1 MSGSEPVPGV
11 DAVVLAGGRV
21 SGFFAREAGTR
32 VKALAP
38 VGGVPML
45 RRVTE
50 ALQVATERV
59 CVVGPEEVQEAASP
73 GCLWE
78 AEGRSAPENAL
89 AGVRR
94 LAAEAGKG
102 SDERRVLLCAVDT
115 PFLSPA
121 ALRDFLE
128 RAPEADLCMPVVRR
142 ERFVAA
148 YPGGLGIYVRL
159 AEGAY
164 TGGCQWLLRPTPL
177 LGSQELL
184 ARLHYARKSQLAMAR
199 TLGGAFVWRLVTRQ
213 LRLADVE
220 TRLSELTGCAC
231 RAVDDCAPELAFD
244 VDTILDL
251 RDADRRVRA
260 AG

>member
-1 MSGSEPVPGV
+1 MSAKAPAPGV
-11 DAVVLAGGRV
+11 DSVVLAGGRV
-21 SGFFAREAGTR
+21 SGLFAWAAGTQ

-50 ALQVATERV
+50 ALLAATERV
-59 CVVGPEEVQEAASP
+59 CVVGPEAVREASAP

-78 AEGRSAPENAL
+78 PEGRSAPENAL

-94 LAAEAGKG
+94 LGAEAGSEG
-102 SDERRVLLCAVDT
+102 GERRVLLCAVDT

-121 ALRDFLE
+121 ALRDFLD
-128 RAPEADLCMPVVRR
+128 RAPEADLCMPVVRK
-142 ERFVAA
+142 EDFIGM

-159 AEGAY
+159 IEGSY

-199 TLGGAFVWRLVTRQ
+199 TLGGAFVWKLVTR
-213 LRLADVE
+213 RLGLTDVE
-220 TRLSELTGCAC
+220 ARLSELTGCAC
-231 RAVDDCAPELAFD
+231 RAVADCAPELAFD
-244 VDTILDL
+244 VDTVFDL
-251 RDADRRVRA
+251 RDAERRLLSLA
-260 AG
+260 